1 MRESSCMRN
10 DSNVAEWLR
19 LANMDLDT
27 AQYVFGNMY
36 PKPCEIIC
44 YHCQQATEKFLKALA
59 LANDQEPLRTHDLVV
74 LAKSL
79 GGLCTDSTVNFADV
93 RHVES
98 LWCEGSVS
106 PGHGCWDTGC
116 EGGSGIFP
124 RDKEVG
130 RCFDWSVGYGEQKTI
145 VCQGATHD

>member
-1 MRESSCMRN
+1 MRN
-10 DSNVAEWLR
+10 DSNIAEWLR

-36 PKPCEIIC
+36 PRPCEIIC

-79 GGLCTDSTVNFADV
+79 
-93 RHVES
+93 
-98 LWCEGSVS
+98 EGFVQIPLSILRMCAMLNPYGVKIRY
-106 PGHGCWDTGC
+106 PQDM
-116 EGGSGIFP
+116 
-124 RDKEVG
+124 
-130 RCFDWSVGYGEQKTI
+130 SVGIQDVKVALEYSQEIKKWADTLIG
-145 VCQGATHD
+145 V

>member
-1 MRESSCMRN
+1 MRN
-10 DSNVAEWLR
+10 DSNVAEGLR

-27 AQYVFGNMY
+27 AQNVFGNMY

-79 GGLCTDSTVNFADV
+79 GGCVQIPLSILRMCAMSNPYGVKVRYLQDMAVGIQDARAALEYSQEIKKCADALIGV
-93 RHVES
+93 
-98 LWCEGSVS
+98 
-106 PGHGCWDTGC
+106 
-116 EGGSGIFP
+116 
-124 RDKEVG
+124 
-130 RCFDWSVGYGEQKTI
+130 
-145 VCQGATHD
+145 